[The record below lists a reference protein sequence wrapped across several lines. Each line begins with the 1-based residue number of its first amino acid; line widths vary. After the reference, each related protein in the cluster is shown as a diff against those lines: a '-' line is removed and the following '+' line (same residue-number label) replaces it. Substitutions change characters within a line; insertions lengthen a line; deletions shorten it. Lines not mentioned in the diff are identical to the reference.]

1 MCVKLQY
8 TKIHILCEGESCTGH
23 YNNSSSLSLCTVD
36 TFSDFLTKSASKP
49 KCNFGCWSKISC
61 LPIRAPSRVPFTI
74 A

>member
-36 TFSDFLTKSASKP
+36 TF
-49 KCNFGCWSKISC
+49 
-61 LPIRAPSRVPFTI
+61 
-74 A
+74 